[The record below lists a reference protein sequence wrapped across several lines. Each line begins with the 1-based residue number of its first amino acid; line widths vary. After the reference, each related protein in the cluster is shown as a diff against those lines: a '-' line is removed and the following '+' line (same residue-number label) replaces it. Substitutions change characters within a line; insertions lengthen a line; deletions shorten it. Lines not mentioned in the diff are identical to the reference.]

1 MPEKL
6 DLHNKTDESAHT
18 KKELVAVGCIV
29 KSRGLK
35 GELKVKSLSNIPERI
50 TMLRDVFVEFAD
62 GSIENHSITSS
73 KQTGK
78 QVVITFEGVNDR
90 DAADIFRGAYI
101 CIDKE
106 SVAEL
111 PADNFYEFDLLGMDV
126 RNTEDVII
134 GTVVRI
140 EQYPA
145 NDVIIVDM
153 NKGEVMVPAVKGYVL
168 DVNSDEN
175 YLKMDI
181 PDDLP
186 VYPKGKK

>member
-1 MPEKL
+1 MSVNLEQ
-6 DLHNKTDESAHT
+6 HNKTTEPAHI

-29 KSRGLK
+29 KARGLK
-35 GELKVKSLSNIPERI
+35 GGLKVKSLSNIPERI
-50 TMLRDVFVEFAD
+50 TMLRDVFVEFVD

-73 KQTGK
+73 KQTGTG
-78 QVVITFEGVNDR
+78 VFITFEGISDR
-90 DAADIFRGAYI
+90 AAADIFRGAYI

-106 SVAEL
+106 SMVDL
-111 PADNFYEFDLLGMDV
+111 PADNFYEFDLIGMDV

-134 GTVVRI
+134 GTVDRI

-145 NDVIIVDM
+145 NDVIIVGI
-153 NKGEVMVPAVKGYVL
+153 NEGEVMVPAVKKYVL
-168 DVNSDEN
+168 DVNMEEN

-181 PDDLP
+181 PDELP